1 MAHRCGRCWGGER
14 SGMALAG
21 LARVVRELGW
31 HRCLAGDEV
40 WDGTGVGTGVVK
52 EERGMTPVT

>member
-1 MAHRCGRCWGGER
+1 
-14 SGMALAG
+14 MALAG